1 MILKPKDH
9 DEWLRARLNGIGGS
23 DAGTALGKNKYKNN
37 VELWREKT
45 GQLIPEDI
53 SDKPAVKYGKLA
65 EEHIRELF
73 RLDHPEYTVDYH
85 EFYMY
90 VNDDH
95 PFIFATLDGE
105 LTDEKGRRG
114 ILEIKTCTIQNSNQW
129 TEWEDKIPDTYY
141 AQILHQLAAT
151 GWEFAVLTAYIRYYR
166 DGVMRAAV
174 RHYFIERG
182 EVESDIEWLI
192 GKEKKFWESVTKN
205 KEPSLIL
212 PEI

>member
-205 KEPSLIL
+205 KEPALIL

>member
-151 GWEFAVLTAYIRYYR
+151 G
-166 DGVMRAAV
+166 
-174 RHYFIERG
+174 
-182 EVESDIEWLI
+182 
-192 GKEKKFWESVTKN
+192 
-205 KEPSLIL
+205 
-212 PEI
+212 